1 MFDKIF
7 GKKNSLKRIMVR
19 NLVIAVISVTCISLA
34 LFFSLVE
41 ASVNL
46 KLVEITISSKE
57 EIREILNLIRFNT
70 VFSIT
75 ITILMSIILTSV
87 SLKKII
93 KPINQLN
100 EATKKI
106 ASGDFD
112 VELETEREDEIGKL
126 TNNFN
131 MMAKELKTNENFQ
144 REFINNVSHEI
155 KTPFSSIE
163 GFAKLLKDKNLTD
176 EEREEYA
183 DIIIEE
189 SERVTSISTKMLKLS
204 KLQNQTLITNKTEID
219 ISEQIRKCVAVLE
232 PKWREKDLKINVSLK
247 DEIFLGDEDLIFQV
261 WMNIIENAI
270 KFSKMNGA
278 IDIKV
283 NSDDKDIIVK
293 IRDYGIGMDEAEKE
307 KIFDRFYQIDKS
319 HSQNGA
325 GLGLSIVKRIIEL
338 SEGKITVE
346 SVKDK
351 GSVFEIRLPKMKDE
365 TNKIIIE

>member
-1 MFDKIF
+1 M
-7 GKKNSLKRIMVR
+7 L
-19 NLVIAVISVTCISLA
+19 T
-34 LFFSLVE
+34 
-41 ASVNL
+41 
-46 KLVEITISSKE
+46 
-57 EIREILNLIRFNT
+57 
-70 VFSIT
+70 IT

-131 MMAKELKTNENFQ
+131 IMAKELKTNENFQ

-204 KLQNQTLITNKTEID
+204 KLQNQTLLLT
-219 ISEQIRKCVAVLE
+219 
-232 PKWREKDLKINVSLK
+232 
-247 DEIFLGDEDLIFQV
+247 
-261 WMNIIENAI
+261 
-270 KFSKMNGA
+270 
-278 IDIKV
+278 
-283 NSDDKDIIVK
+283 
-293 IRDYGIGMDEAEKE
+293 
-307 KIFDRFYQIDKS
+307 
-319 HSQNGA
+319 
-325 GLGLSIVKRIIEL
+325 
-338 SEGKITVE
+338 
-346 SVKDK
+346 
-351 GSVFEIRLPKMKDE
+351 
-365 TNKIIIE
+365 